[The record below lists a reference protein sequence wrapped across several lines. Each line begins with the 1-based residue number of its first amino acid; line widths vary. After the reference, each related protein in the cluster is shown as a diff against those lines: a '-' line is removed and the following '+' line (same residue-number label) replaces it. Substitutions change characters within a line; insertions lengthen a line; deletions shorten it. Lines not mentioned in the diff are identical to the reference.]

1 MHLFSRVALLDWYLH
16 LWEAQYNYC
25 IRIQSYC
32 ADATADMLCHAC
44 CWVVVHTWRWCF
56 FFPSITIFV
65 VPFFLIEAVLAVTE
79 ISTTLTGLTKPCN
92 SIPYFHSY
100 TYLGKHWEICPRN
113 KNRPVRS
120 PENLYPTAKFCKYK
134 KSVLNV
140 FLLY

>member
-1 MHLFSRVALLDWYLH
+1 MHCWIDIFIFERHSITTVSEFRATVQMQLQICFVMHAVELLFTLDG
-16 LWEAQYNYC
+16 
-25 IRIQSYC
+25 
-32 ADATADMLCHAC
+32 D
-44 CWVVVHTWRWCF
+44 VF